1 MKKMSFVLVFIM
13 SVFGIAG
20 VSDGLFAQETEPA
33 KTEAVVAKTPASMP
47 KMIDF
52 GSKQCK
58 ACKAME
64 PVLESLMNNHDDKFI
79 TEFVDVWQPENQS
92 FAKLHAIKSIPTQ
105 IFFAADGKELFRQT
119 GFITEEGILAKWAE
133 LGYDFADSNSHREKS
148 ELGNDSETSSQ
159 SNAGTE

>member
-1 MKKMSFVLVFIM
+1 MKKMSFVLVLIL
-13 SVFGIAG
+13 SAFGIAG
-20 VSDGLFAQETEPA
+20 VSDGLFAQESEPA
-33 KTEAVVAKTPASMP
+33 KTEAVAAKTPASMP

-64 PVLESLMNNHDDKFI
+64 PVLESLMNNHADKFI
-79 TEFVDVWQPENQS
+79 TEFVDVWQPENQP

-119 GFITEEGILAKWAE
+119 GFITEEGILAKWSE
-133 LGYDFADSNSHREKS
+133 LGYDFADTDSHSKKS
-148 ELGNDSETSSQ
+148 ESVKDFEASSQ
-159 SNAGTE
+159 STAGAE